1 MMKLKIFTD
10 GGSRGNP
17 GPGAVGVVVKNE
29 KEETIAEFGQ
39 TIGVV
44 TNNVA
49 EYLGVVLAF
58 TWIKKF
64 PQKKDI
70 EGGNFFLDYQLIV
83 SQLNGIFKIKN
94 PKLREFV
101 FQIRQ
106 LEQEVGGNVSYRTI
120 PREENKEAD
129 FLVNQALDKLR

>member
-29 KEETIAEFGQ
+29 KGETIVKFGQ
-39 TIGVV
+39 TIGIV

-49 EYLGVVLAF
+49 EYLGVVSAF
-58 TWIKKF
+58 EWVIKF
-64 PQKKDI
+64 PQKKEI
-70 EGGNFFLDYQLIV
+70 EEVNFFLDSQLIV
-83 SQLNGIFKIKN
+83 SQLNGIFKVKN
-94 PKLREFV
+94 AKLREFV
-101 FQIRQ
+101 FQVRQ

-129 FLVNQALDKLR
+129 FLVNQALDKLK

>member
-1 MMKLKIFTD
+1 MKLKIFTD
-10 GGSRGNP
+10 GGARGNP

-29 KEETIAEFGQ
+29 EGEIIAKFGQ
-39 TIGVV
+39 AVGIV

-49 EYLGVVLAF
+49 EYQGVVLAF
-58 TWIKKF
+58 EWLKNF
-64 PQKKDI
+64 PQKKEI
-70 EGGNFFLDYQLIV
+70 EEIVFFLDSQLVV
-83 SQLNGIFKIKN
+83 SQLNGFFKVKN
-94 PKLREFV
+94 AKLREFI

-129 FLVNQALDKLR
+129 FLVNQALDKEG